1 MNCAESPTMNVL
13 EITQLR
19 KTYGAQ
25 VAVDD
30 LSLSMVAGESL
41 AVIGHNGA
49 GKTTLM
55 KLILGLTR
63 SASGSI
69 ERYTCLPGSG
79 QRVPASDTVGFLPEI
94 VAFPGTLTGRQMLG
108 FYARLKNEAPD
119 ACDELLELV
128 GLTDA
133 AKRKI
138 NTYSKGMRQRLGLAQ
153 ALLGQPSLLLL
164 DEPTSG
170 LDPFLRRHFYE
181 IISTRQAAG
190 ASVMISSHALT
201 EVEAQ
206 TDRIAIMKNGRLLTL
221 GSLEQLRR
229 KAALPIHLLVSCRDN
244 TEVQVTQAVPM
255 AEAPLKLGPNQL
267 QFSCTQE
274 QKIPL
279 LHELTAQRDT
289 VVDIIVRPPR
299 LDDLYTHFV
308 NGAAE

>member
-1 MNCAESPTMNVL
+1 MNCAETAAMNVL
-13 EITQLR
+13 EIKQLR
-19 KTYGAQ
+19 KTYGTE

-30 LSLSMVAGESL
+30 LSLAMTAGESL

-63 SASGSI
+63 SESGTI
-69 ERYTCLPGSG
+69 ERYSYLPGCA
-79 QRVPASDTVGFLPEI
+79 QAAQARDAIGFLPEI
-94 VAFPGTLTGRQMLG
+94 VAFPGALTGRQMLH
-108 FYARLKNEAPD
+108 FYARLKNKTLGN
-119 ACDELLELV
+119 CDELLDLV

-133 AKRKI
+133 AQRKI

-181 IISTRQAAG
+181 IINTRQAAG

-201 EVEAQ
+201 EIEAQ
-206 TDRIAIMKNGRLLTL
+206 TDRIAIMKNGRLLNL

-229 KAALPIHLLVSCRDN
+229 KAALPVQLLVSCRGG
-244 TEVQVTQAVPM
+244 TEVPAVQSVSM
-255 AEAPLKLGPNQL
+255 AAAPLKLGTGQW
-267 QFSCTQE
+267 QFSCAEE
-274 QKIPL
+274 QKLPL
-279 LHELTAQRDT
+279 LHQLTAHG
-289 VVDIIVRPPR
+289 DIVTDIVVRPPR
-299 LDDLYTHFV
+299 LDDLYAYFV
-308 NGAAE
+308 NGDAE